1 MQHNLSDIAKLFI
14 KTSESPCVELINSG
28 NINNTYLVLSN
39 DEFNRQKFI
48 LQEISPIFNDPKNL
62 ILNYKNIT
70 EYLEVR
76 LQNKSIIDN
85 LGDRIRW
92 EVPRLIKTVNSHKD
106 FVQLGHAFWRA
117 MSYIDKSKNV
127 DSILKIDD
135 PKEVG
140 YGLGL
145 FHFLMSGFDLNKLSI
160 SIENFHN
167 TPLYLSQYKST
178 VSSSTWSGNILP
190 REMTRLSKIN
200 KFVDS
205 KITYIDHLYNSIN
218 SKLISKYIIHGD
230 PKISNYMFDN
240 TTDRVI
246 SLIDLDTVQPGHICC
261 DIADCLRSCCNVLG
275 EDTKDVQNI
284 IFDLDIF
291 KLIIE
296 GYLISYGSSIPS
308 KELKLIP
315 EFTYLIIFELGI
327 RFLTDFLNQSKY
339 FKIEY
344 PLQNLYRSE
353 VQFALLKSLDS
364 QWQSLLQILDEL
376 C

>member
-1 MQHNLSDIAKLFI
+1 
-14 KTSESPCVELINSG
+14 
-28 NINNTYLVLSN
+28 
-39 DEFNRQKFI
+39 
-48 LQEISPIFNDPKNL
+48 
-62 ILNYKNIT
+62 
-70 EYLEVR
+70 
-76 LQNKSIIDN
+76 
-85 LGDRIRW
+85 
-92 EVPRLIKTVNSHKD
+92 
-106 FVQLGHAFWRA
+106 
-117 MSYIDKSKNV
+117 
-127 DSILKIDD
+127 
-135 PKEVG
+135 
-140 YGLGL
+140 
-145 FHFLMSGFDLNKLSI
+145 
-160 SIENFHN
+160 
-167 TPLYLSQYKST
+167 
-178 VSSSTWSGNILP
+178 
-190 REMTRLSKIN
+190 
-200 KFVDS
+200 
-205 KITYIDHLYNSIN
+205 
-218 SKLISKYIIHGD
+218 